1 MTRPDHFAL
10 TRRKGSRWDIWLA
23 SRSMD
28 LDRLHAM
35 LDRLERLNERNE
47 IEHVGKAVALDAER
61 YVSVTRHQRELE
73 RIFRRGQQL
82 IALSVDLPEPGSY
95 LPTAIGDVPVLLVR
109 GDDAKVRAF
118 VNACRHRGSA
128 VCEEPGSGRRL
139 SCPYHGWTYDLDG
152 RLVAVPDRT
161 AFTGCIEDEALRVL
175 PADEAHGLIVC
186 DADPGGA
193 ADVDDYL
200 GSMAPEIAHLG
211 FESLTPITSYE
222 AEVAMNW
229 KLGSDA
235 AMESYHVPY
244 LHKATV
250 GPMARVGYS
259 YDRFGRHHR
268 MGILGKGDE
277 LVPTDEGDAMGLLG
291 RMTLVHHL
299 YPTSMMPVGAGV
311 VAHQRCE
318 PGRTPDTCRLRLW
331 TYSWS
336 DMADEEDSKRRHY
349 VSDLLWKVVNDE
361 DNRVCA
367 TAQRAFSSGAL
378 ERVVFGAGEAGLTGM
393 HESWDAAIA

>member
-1 MTRPDHFAL
+1 
-10 TRRKGSRWDIWLA
+10 
-23 SRSMD
+23 MD
-28 LDRLHAM
+28 LDRLTAM
-35 LDRLERLNERNE
+35 LERLQQLNERNE
-47 IEHVGKAVALDAER
+47 IEHHGSAIEFDTDR
-61 YVSVTRHQRELE
+61 YVSVERHALELE
-73 RIFRRGQQL
+73 RIFRHGQQL
-82 IALSVDLPEPGSY
+82 VALTADLPESGSY

-109 GDDAKVRAF
+109 REDGTVGAF

-128 VCEEPGSGRRL
+128 VCEEPGTGRRL

-161 AFTGCIEDEALRVL
+161 AFTGCIEDEGLRSL
-175 PADEAHGLIVC
+175 PVDERYGLIVC
-186 DADPGGA
+186 DPDPAGS

-200 GSMAPEIAHLG
+200 GPMAPEIAHLG
-211 FESLTPITSYE
+211 FETLTPITSYE

-229 KLGSDA
+229 KLASDA

-244 LHKATV
+244 LHKTTV
-250 GPMARVGYS
+250 GPMARVGYT

-277 LVPTDEGDAMGLLG
+277 IVPTDERDALGLLG
-291 RMTLVHHL
+291 RMTLVHHF

-336 DMADEEDSKRRHY
+336 DMTDEEDRKRRHY

-361 DNRVCA
+361 DNRVCT

-393 HESWDAAIA
+393 HQNWDAAISI